1 MVEYERSVG
10 NAWKIENYER
20 VRDMDIVGCKVIH
33 KTLGSTT
40 VVKQTEEYIYVFFD
54 EKERKFQYPDAFE
67 DFLTLEDEVLQG
79 KVTEEIHRRRQEKKA
94 QMEAKISLAKPSTTS
109 QKRERTREKRPN
121 IAFKCNYCDGGKSTF
136 SIGFNGV
143 CSDSVIRYNIHTE
156 HRTWCSSKDS
166 PCSEYLCGKRTRA
179 QLDARVKNG
188 GFVCYESQMLR
199 DWKAMAGIV
208 QHGERKGQPMRLRH
222 VQPNSLCILTTREP
236 GATEAER
243 LIFAVFLIGETY
255 GGDDYD
261 EGFVSAQ
268 SKFKLALSPNEAR
281 KMRFWRYHVNEN
293 RPEKESWSYGL
304 HRYLTDNQAV
314 QILRDIVELKKGTR
328 DEKLSL
334 EFLAMFCKNVGIN
347 AEGAGVPNGVL
358 ERKNKMK
365 IQ

>member
-208 QHGERKGQPMRLRH
+208 QHGERKGHPMRLRH

-314 QILRDIVELKKGTR
+314 QILRDIVELKKETR

>member
-109 QKRERTREKRPN
+109 QKRERTWEKRPN

-334 EFLAMFCKNVGIN
+334 EFLAMFCKNVGID

>member
-1 MVEYERSVG
+1 M
-10 NAWKIENYER
+10 YER
-20 VRDMDIVGCKVIH
+20 VRNMDVVGCKVTH
-33 KTLGSTT
+33 KSLGNGT
-40 VVKQTEEYIYVFFD
+40 VVRQNDEYIYVQFSD
-54 EKERKFQYPDAFE
+54 GEIKFQYPDIFE
-67 DFLTLEDEVLQG
+67 YFLMLEDQVLQE
-79 KVTEEIHRRRQEKKA
+79 KVIEEIHRLKQEKLA
-94 QMEAKISLAKPSTTS
+94 RMEEKILLAKAPTTS
-109 QKRERTREKRPN
+109 PKREKVRKERPN
-121 IAFKCNYCDGGKSTF
+121 IAFKCNYCDGGKSPF

-143 CSDSVIRYNIHTE
+143 CSDSVIRYNICTE

-166 PCSEYLCGKRTRA
+166 MCLEYLCGNRTRA
-179 QLDARVKNG
+179 QLDAGVKNG

-199 DWKAMAGIV
+199 DWKAKAGIV
-208 QHGERKGQPMRLRH
+208 QRGERKGQPMRLRH

-255 GGDDYD
+255 DGDDYE

-281 KMRFWRYHVNEN
+281 KMRFWRYHANEN
-293 RPEKESWSYGL
+293 KAEKESWSSGL
-304 HRYLTDNQAV
+304 HRYLTDRQAV

-334 EFLAMFCKNVGIN
+334 EFLTMFCKNVGIN
-347 AEGAGVPNGVL
+347 AEEAGVPNGVL
-358 ERKNKMK
+358 ERKTKMK